1 MYSLESLAKWLAKWL
16 SVSLRTKWFWVG
28 VQLQSQRFIILLDLL
43 ISYIEEIQYNYY
55 FFDL

>member
-1 MYSLESLAKWLAKWL
+1 MYSLESLAKWL